1 MDGAI
6 QSEVVLPLFQGQL
19 HPLTQEVFG
28 NSATPPTRVTWYLLR
43 NVLEISPDQWS
54 PSPLSAPLYFL

>member
-19 HPLTQEVFG
+19 HPLTQGVFG
-28 NSATPPTRVTWYLLR
+28 NSAMPPTRVTWYLLR
-43 NVLEISPDQWS
+43 NVLEISPDQ
-54 PSPLSAPLYFL
+54 